1 MKRATRGR
9 NRAVAI
15 HQVFFV
21 ERLQAGKLGKIH
33 DKPAINN
40 SNQQARSRVTKPPAN
55 GSNTAAV
62 SAGASY
68 CSAAAAMN
76 DRFHKHGVKNGRIT
90 LLISLLWGAG
100 LLTTLANGAARD
112 PGSTWVDARHLATV
126 VAIFVMGAAAFDAL
140 SERTRRR
147 KVVAMIALVVGVAA
161 SLSRGDVFA
170 AFIVFI
176 LCGFV
181 LDWWGVVRPDD

>member
-1 MKRATRGR
+1 
-9 NRAVAI
+9 
-15 HQVFFV
+15 
-21 ERLQAGKLGKIH
+21 
-33 DKPAINN
+33 
-40 SNQQARSRVTKPPAN
+40 
-55 GSNTAAV
+55 
-62 SAGASY
+62 
-68 CSAAAAMN
+68 MN

-181 LDWWGVVRPDD
+181 FDWWGTMNPND

>member
-62 SAGASY
+62 SARASY
-68 CSAAAAMN
+68 CSAAAIIHERQVSQAWCEERSN
-76 DRFHKHGVKNGRIT
+76 HLVDLFAVGR
-90 LLISLLWGAG
+90 GASD
-100 LLTTLANGAARD
+100 NAREWC
-112 PGSTWVDARHLATV
+112 SA
-126 VAIFVMGAAAFDAL
+126 
-140 SERTRRR
+140 
-147 KVVAMIALVVGVAA
+147 
-161 SLSRGDVFA
+161 
-170 AFIVFI
+170 
-176 LCGFV
+176 
-181 LDWWGVVRPDD
+181 